1 MENNKTEVKEKEYM
15 GDTTDV
21 FSELIS
27 VKKEILKTEMEI
39 QQLAKET
46 AEITR
51 DSGLMRMELFLNR
64 LCYKNNFTDFEQK
77 IAIYLL
83 DGQTEKGAIEGKF
96 IILKELLMVRRHI
109 LDIIGEVQE
118 ENEIEGENKDE

>member
-1 MENNKTEVKEKEYM
+1 MKNITKEKEYM

-21 FSELIS
+21 FSELIE
-27 VKKEILKTEMEI
+27 VKKEILKTEIEI
-39 QQLAKET
+39 HKLSKET

-51 DSGLMRMELFLNR
+51 DSGLMKNELTINR
-64 LCYKNNFTDFEQK
+64 LCYANKFSDFEQK

-96 IILKELLMVRRHI
+96 KILKELLMVRRHI

-118 ENEIEGENKDE
+118 EKGENTNEQTK

>member
-1 MENNKTEVKEKEYM
+1 MKNNKTEVNEKEYKL
-15 GDTTDV
+15 DNTDV
-21 FSELIS
+21 FSELIK
-27 VKKEILKTEMEI
+27 VRTEILKTEMEI
-39 QQLAKET
+39 QQLAKEK

-51 DSGLMRMELFLNR
+51 DSGLMKNELTINR
-64 LCYKNNFTDFEQK
+64 LCYANKFSDFEQK

-96 IILKELLMVRRHI
+96 NILKELLMVRRHI

-118 ENEIEGENKDE
+118 QEKGEI